1 VAFLRNSTG
10 KVVYDRRFNTTAL
23 LASYYSSNVD
33 FAGRIQWVPDDP
45 NSLKLILPDGL
56 IISSR
61 VLRRSEQQIAKDR
74 FETSEFLQQVG
85 WAWVALMAR
94 GMWMNATAGL
104 LHALSVCVHAYL
116 QHFAP
121 AGLTLGCCLAG
132 CDVLSPA
139 CCRCL
144 MTAP

>member
-1 VAFLRNSTG
+1 MRNATG

-45 NSLKLILPDGL
+45 NQLKLTLPEGL

-61 VLRRSEQQIAKDR
+61 VLRRSEQQMAPDR

-85 WAWVALMAR
+85 WAGVAHRAR
-94 GMWMNATAGL
+94 SMWMNATAGL
-104 LHALSVCVHAYL
+104 LHASCL
-116 QHFAP
+116 FTNIP
-121 AGLTLGCCLAG
+121 AT
-132 CDVLSPA
+132 LSP
-139 CCRCL
+139 C
-144 MTAP
+144 